1 MGLLSE
7 LPNIGKVVEGQL
19 NAVGIT
25 TPEQLRD
32 IGTEEAWLKIQSIDK
47 TACINRL
54 LALEGAIRG
63 IKKPDIPIKR
73 RAELRE
79 FYDAHKL

>member
-54 LALEGAIRG
+54 LALEVLFAG
-63 IKKPDIPIKR
+63 
-73 RAELRE
+73 
-79 FYDAHKL
+79 